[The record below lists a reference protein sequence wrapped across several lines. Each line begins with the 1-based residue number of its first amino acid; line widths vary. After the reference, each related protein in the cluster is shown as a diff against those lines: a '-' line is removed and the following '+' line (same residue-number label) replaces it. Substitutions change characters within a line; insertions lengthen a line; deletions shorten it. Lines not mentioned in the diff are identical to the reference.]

1 MKNQTE
7 ECQQFNAETAY
18 ITPDFN
24 CANLNFYNF
33 DSWTPQ
39 HSDDE
44 QIFQSQD
51 VSPAGELSIISI
63 SIGAPKKIA
72 VRNKTTNEEIHI
84 TLENG
89 DILFMEGTTQ
99 QYTTHQVFSNPTDP
113 TELPHLYGYPTL
125 EEFGQYGGRRLNITG
140 RYIHTHSEE
149 CPMSAQN
156 LLPMEWA
163 KRSRE
168 EQAEEQAS
176 YYMPKQCPTQ
186 ASPTPAPVS
195 PATDPAVSTP
205 VPEVG
210 SSEI

>member
-1 MKNQTE
+1 
-7 ECQQFNAETAY
+7 
-18 ITPDFN
+18 
-24 CANLNFYNF
+24 
-33 DSWTPQ
+33 
-39 HSDDE
+39 
-44 QIFQSQD
+44 
-51 VSPAGELSIISI
+51 
-63 SIGAPKKIA
+63 
-72 VRNKTTNEEIHI
+72 
-84 TLENG
+84 
-89 DILFMEGTTQ
+89 MEGTTQ
-99 QYTTHQVFSNPTDP
+99 QYTNHQVFSNPTDP
-113 TELPHLYGYPTL
+113 TEFPHLYGYPTL

-210 SSEI
+210 FTEI